1 MIFLRGATIETLAFQ
16 ANPFDEGLPT
26 SIGGYT
32 FNLRSPGQY
41 VDVEAGLNYN
51 VSRNYEPAAGRYT
64 RSDPLGLAA
73 GPSLYGNPLS
83 YVDPLGLTGFHLG
96 HRSLHRIRRR
106 GFFVRTPITQ
116 NSSWVLLMRQR

>member
-1 MIFLRGATIETLAFQ
+1 LIFLHGATIETLAFQ
-16 ANPFDEGLPT
+16 ANPFDEALPT

-73 GPSLYGNPLS
+73 GPSSYGNPLS
-83 YVDPLGLTGFHLG
+83 YVDPLGVTGFHLG
-96 HRSLHRIRRR
+96 HRSTTGLGGG
-106 GFFVRTPITQ
+106 GF
-116 NSSWVLLMRQR
+116 L